1 MGYTETGGKEKLNT
15 AGGKEFHDHGT

>member
-1 MGYTETGGKEKLNT
+1 MEYTETGGKEKLNT